1 MVGAGSVEV
10 AKGWSPASYHKVA
23 ASRPGVF
30 CFIWYERLVLR
41 VWDIES
47 VQGRAYRRRLR
58 LRLRQRVSV
67 RL

>member
-41 VWDIES
+41 V
-47 VQGRAYRRRLR
+47 
-58 LRLRQRVSV
+58 
-67 RL
+67 